1 VPQPPPVIGK
11 SWVIGDLSSNQVLAA
26 AKSDERV
33 EPASLTKLMT
43 AYLVFAA
50 LRDRK
55 LTLEQQPRVSEA
67 RLHAPGSRMFIQ
79 PGRPVS
85 VDELIRGMVVQSG
98 NDACIAL
105 AECDCRRRRG
115 LRADDEPRA
124 ERLGMKEQPLHEF
137 LGAARR
143 AALHEPRRNL
153 YLLTAALIRDF
164 PELYGE

>member
-1 VPQPPPVIGK
+1 MRRLFPWLFLLACAGSQAAVPQPPPVIGK

-33 EPASLTKLMT
+33 EPASLTKLMNR
-43 AYLVFAA
+43 VPWCSPR

-55 LTLEQQPRVSEA
+55 LTLEQQPRVSERA
-67 RLHAPGSRMFIQ
+67 WHAPGSRMFIQ

-105 AECDCRRRRG
+105 AEGDCRRRRG
-115 LRADDEPRA
+115 LS
-124 ERLGMKEQPLHEF
+124 
-137 LGAARR
+137 RR
-143 AALHEPRRNL
+143 
-153 YLLTAALIRDF
+153 
-164 PELYGE
+164 